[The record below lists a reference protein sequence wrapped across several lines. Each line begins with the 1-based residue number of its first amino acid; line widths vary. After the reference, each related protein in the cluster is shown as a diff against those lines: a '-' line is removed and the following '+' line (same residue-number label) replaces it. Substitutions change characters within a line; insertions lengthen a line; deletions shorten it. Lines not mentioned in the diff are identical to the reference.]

1 MVVDLGNWLFL
12 SLGVFHKFGKYLEN
26 TSDLVQDYF
35 GLFYVEEFKSEFRKS
50 SLFRDD
56 NFVVANSFSQHDDL
70 PGILS

>member
-12 SLGVFHKFGKYLEN
+12 SLRVFHKFGKYLEN

-35 GLFYVEEFKSEFRKS
+35 GLFYVEEFKCEFRKS

-56 NFVVANSFSQHDDL
+56 NFVIANSFSQHDDL